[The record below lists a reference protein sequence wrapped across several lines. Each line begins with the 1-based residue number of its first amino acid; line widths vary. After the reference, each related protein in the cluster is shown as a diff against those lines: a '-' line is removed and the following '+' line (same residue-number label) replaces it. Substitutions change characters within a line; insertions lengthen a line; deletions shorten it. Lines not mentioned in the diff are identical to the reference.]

1 MLNAHALMDND
12 AQRFEVLITNLTA
25 DQTEWRQRYEAHQ
38 RTAKR
43 VSVKSTIVGNHLY
56 SVSRGWT
63 WAQLIDD
70 GKALLAIDIEDDTR
84 IVSTDK
90 KAEKAGGLYLALA
103 GVLVKPTD
111 DIDVDKEYQLIV
123 LTDGGGGS
131 DVTPVTP
138 E

>member
-1 MLNAHALMDND
+1 MILGKL
-12 AQRFEVLITNLTA
+12 QQ
-25 DQTEWRQRYEAHQ
+25 DQTEWRQRYDDYR

-56 SVSRGWT
+56 SASRGWT

-70 GKALLAIDIEDDTR
+70 GKALLDIDPDDDTR

-90 KAEKAGGLYLALA
+90 KAEKAGGLYLALN

-111 DIDVDKEYQLIV
+111 DIDTDKEYQLIA
-123 LTDGGGGS
+123 L
-131 DVTPVTP
+131 P